1 MRVCLI
7 ENVNLTTQLAM
18 SNFLVDMAQHL
29 SEKIERVDVI
39 CLKSQDKAE
48 FNSAK
53 FTIHE
58 IGGST
63 YSPTGNLRF
72 CLNAYRKLMDLGH
85 IDIIHILH
93 PNLAPNISSLFYNK
107 LAKGKSKIVIDRRSD
122 WISMGIDKGLLP
134 KTLIPIAKTLL
145 VSSERYFS
153 EIADANLFIKGVKR
167 RYAALFPLP
176 SEKTFTVHNA
186 VDTNRFRPVANESK
200 EEIIVGYVG
209 TLQRMRDFSFIS
221 HAFKKIEDQN
231 IKLYL
236 AGSPAPKNLPENIIY
251 LGNIPYAEMPKILSK
266 FDIGLSH
273 LPHLPAFS
281 IGGGEALKILEY
293 LACGIPIVASKVPH
307 HYETD
312 GFVGALYEPTDCE
325 DFIQKL
331 LLLAENEGLREEL
344 AKKGRK
350 NALEIYSWS
359 KAIPNLLRIYQSI
372 LD

>member
-18 SNFLVDMAQHL
+18 SNFLVDMARHL
-29 SEKIERVDVI
+29 AEKIERVDVI
-39 CLKSQDKAE
+39 CLKSQGKAG
-48 FNSAK
+48 FNSAS
-53 FTIHE
+53 FAVHE
-58 IGGST
+58 VGGST

-72 CLNAYRKLMDLGH
+72 CLNAYRKLKDLGH
-85 IDIIHILH
+85 VDIIHTLQ
-93 PNLAPNISSLFYNK
+93 PNLAPNISSLFYKK
-107 LAKGKSKIVIDRRSD
+107 LAKGKSKLVIDRRSD

-134 KTLIPIAKTLL
+134 EPLIPIARALL
-145 VSSERYFS
+145 ISSERYFS
-153 EIADANLFIKGVKR
+153 KIADANLFIKGVKK

-176 SEKTFTVHNA
+176 TEKTFTVHNA
-186 VDTNRFRPVANESK
+186 IDTNRFRPVANKSK
-200 EEIIVGYVG
+200 EEIVVGYVG

-221 HAFKKIEDQN
+221 QAFRKIQDRN

-236 AGSPAPKNLPENIIY
+236 AGSPALKNLPENIIY
-251 LGNIPYAEMPKILSK
+251 LGNVPYSEMPKILSE

-273 LPHLPAFS
+273 LPPLPAFC

-293 LACGIPIVASKVPH
+293 LACGIPIIASKVPH

-312 GFVGALYEPTDCE
+312 GFVGALYEPTDCK

-331 LLLAENEGLREEL
+331 LLLAENEALRKGL

-350 NALEIYSWS
+350 NALELYSWNTV
-359 KAIPNLLRIYQSI
+359 IPNLLHIYQSI